1 MDAYFMP
8 VSEMSA
14 KEKKAAR
21 NLTLKE
27 GDMRNVLSNCI
38 SVNSP
43 CVGNVGMVYDGDL
56 LVAWALAFKYS
67 PGQDRTVY
75 MYVREDYRRQGIGT
89 WLFKEMKIRYKNFN
103 VSPWDKRSA
112 SFYLAQNIQDY
123 DRKYATMIVGAK

>member
-38 SVNSP
+38 SVNNS

-56 LVAWALAFKYS
+56 LVAWALAFKYQPS
-67 PGQDRTVY
+67 QDRTVY